1 MYQYTSSIFP
11 LPLYLLLLLQSYMNP
26 LTELAK
32 GPSPILDS
40 DQVEHLFGP
49 IAQVHYTVYGVMYR
63 AAVSPG

>member
-1 MYQYTSSIFP
+1 
-11 LPLYLLLLLQSYMNP
+11 MNP

-49 IAQVHYTVYGVMYR
+49 ITQVRVMYTTTLCMSDVRHYTVYGVMYR
-63 AAVSPG
+63 AVVSPGKSF